1 MRRASVSHAPVQ
13 REMKRT
19 RKQALQTRDQILDAA
34 EWVFVERGVART
46 SLEDV
51 ALRAGFTRGAIYGHF
66 RNKVELFVAMTNRV
80 MLPMEMLVS
89 ASVDAGEPDP
99 LGRIRQ
105 LLVFCLSKAVVEPH
119 SRRVFE
125 VLFTKCEHTRDTDP
139 VFDRQRNAARNGRKQ
154 LELALQNAIARG
166 QLPADLDTVRASGIV
181 HAFLDGVLRDWL
193 LEQDSIVLPR
203 DAECLVDI
211 CIGMLR
217 QSPSLRQACVAMQPP
232 RVSEDALQRPRHIE

>member
-154 LELALQNAIARG
+154 LELRLQEDNCRRIWIRFAHQASCMRFSTACCGTGSWNRIRSSC
-166 QLPADLDTVRASGIV
+166 RAMPSVSWIYASACCGSR
-181 HAFLDGVLRDWL
+181 LRCGKHVSL
-193 LEQDSIVLPR
+193 CNHLE
-203 DAECLVDI
+203 
-211 CIGMLR
+211 
-217 QSPSLRQACVAMQPP
+217 
-232 RVSEDALQRPRHIE
+232 

>member
-181 HAFLDGVLRDWL
+181 HAFLDGVLRD
-193 LEQDSIVLPR
+193 SIVLPR

-217 QSPSLRQACVAMQPP
+217 QSPSLRQACVAVQPP

>member
-1 MRRASVSHAPVQ
+1 
-13 REMKRT
+13 
-19 RKQALQTRDQILDAA
+19 
-34 EWVFVERGVART
+34 
-46 SLEDV
+46 
-51 ALRAGFTRGAIYGHF
+51 
-66 RNKVELFVAMTNRV
+66 MTNRV

-105 LLVFCLSKAVVEPH
+105 LLVFCLGKAVVEPH

-125 VLFTKCEHTRDTDP
+125 VLFTKCEHTRDTDL

-154 LELALQNAIARG
+154 LELALRNAIAKE
-166 QLPADLDTVRASGIV
+166 QLPSDLDTVRASGVV
-181 HAFLDGVLRDWL
+181 HVFLDGVLRDWL

-203 DAECLVDI
+203 DAEYLADV

-217 QSPSLRQACVAMQPP
+217 HSPSP
-232 RVSEDALQRPRHIE
+232 RRGGEDVHSLG

>member
-1 MRRASVSHAPVQ
+1 
-13 REMKRT
+13 MKRT
-19 RKQALQTRDQILDAA
+19 RQQALETRNQILDAA
-34 EWVFVERGVART
+34 EWVFVERGVAHT

-51 ALRAGFTRGAIYGHF
+51 AVRAGFTRGAIYGHF
-66 RNKVELFVAMTNRV
+66 RNKGELFVAMTNRV
-80 MLPMEMLVS
+80 TLPMEMLVG
-89 ASVDAGEPDP
+89 ASVDAGESDP
-99 LGRIRQ
+99 LGKIRQ

-125 VLFTKCEHTRDTDP
+125 VLFTKCEHTRDTDL

-154 LELALQNAIARG
+154 LELALRNAIGRG
-166 QLPADLDTVRASGIV
+166 QLPSDLDTVRASGVV

-203 DAECLVDI
+203 DAEYLVDV

-217 QSPSLRQACVAMQPP
+217 HSASLGEGVGAVRSAG
-232 RVSEDALQRPRHIE
+232 